1 MSQGSLFRPISFKTF
16 LSQLFLILTESDIV
30 SYADDK
36 SLYKAHEIIDV
47 SDETLLMSAENLFKW
62 FMGNQMEGNTN
73 KCHLI

>member
-1 MSQGSLFRPISFKTF
+1 MSQGSLLRPISFKTF
-16 LSQLFLILTESDIV
+16 LSQLFLILNESDIA

-47 SDETLLMSAENLFKW
+47 SDETLIMSAENLFKW
-62 FMGNQMEGNTN
+62 FKGNQMEDNKD